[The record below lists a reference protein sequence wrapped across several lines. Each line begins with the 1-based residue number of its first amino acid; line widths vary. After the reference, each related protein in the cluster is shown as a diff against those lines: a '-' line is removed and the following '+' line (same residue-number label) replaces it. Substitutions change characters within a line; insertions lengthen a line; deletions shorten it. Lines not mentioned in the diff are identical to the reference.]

1 MGRYTS
7 AFTTFEGL
15 KMAPTL
21 ILPNAAQVAQL
32 LQGVPDDTMAKLA
45 EHAGVDAQTLAALRG
60 GGAGILEAVSRLV
73 PAVVEFRKAAL
84 MPLPYMQDRCP
95 CCGRGRD
102 L

>member
-7 AFTTFEGL
+7 AFATFEGL
-15 KMAPTL
+15 EMSPTL

-32 LQGVPDDTMAKLA
+32 LQGVPDDTLAKLA
-45 EHAGVDAQTLAALRG
+45 ERTGVDAEVLAALRE

-95 CCGRGRD
+95 CCGRAD
-102 L
+102 